1 MIRFRN
7 PVLGKMQNGNPCIEL
22 TEDGTWESFA
32 PFAEALAKQ
41 IGGAITRR
49 IDGPDVRLWEM
60 EYLGYPLR
68 LVYDDFPNGI
78 SLEPRTD
85 GSDHIVHRLFEKFSS
100 EASPHG
106 L

>member
-7 PVLGKMQNGNPCIEL
+7 PVLTKMQNGNMCIEL
-22 TEDGTWESFA
+22 TEAGTWESFP

-41 IGGAITRR
+41 IGGAITQR
-49 IDGPDVRLWEM
+49 IDGPDVRLWKV
-60 EYLGYPLR
+60 EYLGHPLR

-78 SLEPRTD
+78 SLEPMTD
-85 GSDHIVHRLFEKFSS
+85 GSDNIIHRLFEKFSS
-100 EASPHG
+100 EASKHG